1 MKIYILTLVSILLIA
16 TSYINAGPF
25 DDLKKG
31 LNEVQGLASELEGE
45 LTFPDYS
52 PLGKRIA
59 NGEAVYENAFF
70 WITDDGTIGS
80 TDRGWSRV
88 PKNNRNL
95 VYLKKEEAEQALAD
109 ASISPEEKEAT
120 RLAQIEE
127 KEKQEAIAEE
137 KKRNAEEK
145 KRKAQEEK
153 YADYEYGTKEQP
165 IQKNGYRLFKSN
177 EYLSTDSIEVNLSFG
192 KGVKAKA
199 LKGKISC
206 ADAFGDEV
214 IRESV
219 EDMVIKNVSNYIAK
233 DAYNC
238 YWGGEYRKIG
248 DFCNDR
254 PLDSVI
260 NIAKFTFNIYSNAA
274 KTLEAGGIESC
285 SFTLSKAVFR

>member
-1 MKIYILTLVSILLIA
+1 MKKYILTLVSILFIA

-31 LNEVQGLASELEGE
+31 LNEVQSLASELEGE

-59 NGEAVYENAFF
+59 NGEAVYENVFF

-80 TDRGWSRV
+80 SDKDWSRV

-137 KKRNAEEK
+137 KKR
-145 KRKAQEEK
+145 KAQEEK
-153 YADYEYGTKEQP
+153 YADFEYGTKEKP
-165 IQKNGYRLFKSN
+165 IQKLTFNYKSN
-177 EYLSTDSIEVNLSFG
+177 EYLSGDDSIRVDLDFG

-206 ADAFGDEV
+206 TDAFGDVV

-219 EDMVIKNVSNYIAK
+219 EDMEIINTTNFIKKRYSLCFGSGEEGEL
-233 DAYNC
+233 C
-238 YWGGEYRKIG
+238 Y
-248 DFCNDR
+248 DR

-260 NIAKFTFNIYSNAA
+260 NTAEFTFNIYSSAA
-274 KTLEAGGIESC
+274 QTLGAGGIESC